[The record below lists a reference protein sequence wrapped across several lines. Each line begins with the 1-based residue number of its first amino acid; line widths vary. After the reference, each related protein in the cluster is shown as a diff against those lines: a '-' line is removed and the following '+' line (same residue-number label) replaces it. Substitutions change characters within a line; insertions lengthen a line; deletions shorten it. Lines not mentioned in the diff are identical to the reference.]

1 MIQPILPIIQGLTI
15 PFLAACVFFIRGQMK
30 QNLKR
35 GLLAFAA
42 GVMVAA
48 SVWSL
53 LLPAIEA
60 SEHLGKLSF
69 APAAVGFWAGILF
82 LFILDK
88 ITPHLH
94 LGSQTPEGPRAKLK
108 RTTMLTLAVTLHN
121 LPEGMAVGIVFAG
134 WLSGNVAITLSAA
147 FALSIGIA
155 IQNFPEGAVVSLPL
169 KAEGATRQNEG
180 AVVSL
185 PLKAEGATRKKA
197 FALGALS
204 GAVEPIG
211 ALITLIAAE
220 ILSPFMPYLLSF
232 AAGAMIYVVVEEM
245 LPEVSEGDHF
255 DAGTILFAVGFTL
268 MMALDSAL

>member
-1 MIQPILPIIQGLTI
+1 MNQPVLQIVQGLTI
-15 PFLAACVFFIRGQMK
+15 PFLGTVLGAACVFFVRGQMK

-53 LLPAIEA
+53 LLPAISA
-60 SEHLGKLSF
+60 SEHMGKLAF
-69 APAAVGFWAGILF
+69 APAAIGFWAGILF

-94 LGSQTPEGPRAKLK
+94 LGSKTPEGPRAKLK

-147 FALSIGIA
+147 CALAIGIA

-169 KAEGATRQNEG
+169 KAEGASR
-180 AVVSL
+180 
-185 PLKAEGATRKKA
+185 
-197 FALGALS
+197 
-204 GAVEPIG
+204 
-211 ALITLIAAE
+211 
-220 ILSPFMPYLLSF
+220 
-232 AAGAMIYVVVEEM
+232 
-245 LPEVSEGDHF
+245 
-255 DAGTILFAVGFTL
+255 
-268 MMALDSAL
+268 